1 MHFKTQYNIGRFDEI
16 ILKNFNDEGIKINI
30 FVIKLANYLEEK
42 FMESQES
49 LQRWMDN
56 NAVDTY
62 YKLAKVRGLG
72 INEFD
77 IVRKILQECWIF
89 GQEYYE
95 ATEIPF

>member
-1 MHFKTQYNIGRFDEI
+1 MHFKTQYNIDRFDEI

-30 FVIKLANYLEEK
+30 KLANYLEEK
-42 FMESQES
+42 FMESQVS

-56 NAVDTY
+56 NAVDIY

>member
-1 MHFKTQYNIGRFDEI
+1 MHFKTQYNIDRFDEI

-56 NAVDTY
+56 NAVDIY